1 MTHNFP
7 LTFLA
12 LNVFSLIS
20 GSLDVFIEQNM
31 MSLGK
36 PFQHHNIVEA
46 GSNIS
51 VFDSFFF
58 FVCVNTASTNAVLS
72 TKRGDL
78 TRFSSDWPKGG
89 DSGISFGP
97 RRDKNQS
104 LGFPTKQDSYRSLQ
118 LQRLAGKSKFR
129 L

>member
-58 FVCVNTASTNAVLS
+58 LYVLIQLQQMQCS
-72 TKRGDL
+72 LLNVGILHVSVATGQKGVILVYHLGLVATKTSLWGFR
-78 TRFSSDWPKGG
+78 
-89 DSGISFGP
+89 
-97 RRDKNQS
+97 QS
-104 LGFPTKQDSYRSLQ
+104 KTHTGLFSYRD
-118 LQRLAGKSKFR
+118 
-129 L
+129 